1 MPMNIG
7 PMEVLVLLVVVI
19 IIAGAVAVALR
30 LGIKGPAAASD
41 TPPPAASAA
50 DELGKLD
57 ALHQR
62 GVLTDDEFESQ
73 KRALLVR

>member
-1 MPMNIG
+1 MPLNIG
-7 PMEVLVLLVVVI
+7 PMEMLVLLVVVVVVV
-19 IIAGAVAVALR
+19 GAVAVALR
-30 LGIKGPAAASD
+30 LGIRRPAATSD
-41 TPPPAASAA
+41 TPPPVASAA

>member
-1 MPMNIG
+1 MNIG
-7 PMEVLVLLVVVI
+7 PMEVLGLLVVVI
-19 IIAGAVAVALR
+19 IIAGAVAMALR
-30 LGIKGPAAASD
+30 LGIKRPAAASD
-41 TPPPAASAA
+41 TPPPATSSA

-57 ALHQR
+57 ALHRR

>member
-1 MPMNIG
+1 MNIG
-7 PMEVLVLLVVVI
+7 PMEMLVLVVVVI
-19 IIAGAVAVALR
+19 IIVGVVAGALR
-30 LGIKGPAAASD
+30 LGIKAPATARGTA
-41 TPPPAASAA
+41 PPAASVA

-62 GVLTDDEFESQ
+62 GVLTDDEFEFQ